1 MSRLQGN
8 LTPAL
13 AFLNAGERRRAFTGC
28 PAIPQVAEPFD
39 IDRFVEAK
47 RRAEGLAESR
57 DPRGAEGLL
66 R

>member
-1 MSRLQGN
+1 M
-8 LTPAL
+8 L

-57 DPRGAEGLL
+57 GPRGAEGLL

>member
-39 IDRFVEAK
+39 VDRFVEAK
-47 RRAEGLAESR
+47 RRAEGLVESR
-57 DPRGAEGLL
+57 DPQGDEGFL

>member
-1 MSRLQGN
+1 M
-8 LTPAL
+8 L
-13 AFLNAGERRRAFTGC
+13 AFLNAGKRRRAFTGC

-47 RRAEGLAESR
+47 RRAQGLVESR
-57 DPRGAEGLL
+57 GPRGAEGLL